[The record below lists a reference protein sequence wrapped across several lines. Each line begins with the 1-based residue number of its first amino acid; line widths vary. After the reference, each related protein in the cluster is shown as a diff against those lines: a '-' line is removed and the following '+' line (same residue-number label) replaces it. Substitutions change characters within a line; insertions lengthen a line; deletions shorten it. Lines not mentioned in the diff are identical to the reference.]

1 MRELERL
8 AREVR
13 AELGEPSPHWL
24 RWQQRAMT
32 SALRVRPT
40 KPAVGRWAF
49 TGALVAV
56 LVVAVIWALAPVRRS
71 ATAAPVKLAL
81 TASTD
86 GRRVP
91 LADGSSL
98 SLSANT
104 QARLTATERS
114 TSCLV
119 EVGKVQFDV
128 VPQQGREFVVRA
140 GSFEVTVVGTR
151 FSVSRDRAGVVEV
164 LVSHG
169 VVRVQVPGRSSPT
182 ELRAGDQLRG
192 DGTEVSLRHDAP
204 PVATTKGQE
213 APPNASAQSAQSS
226 APAIDAQPPLEAP
239 SKAATAPRDAWLRLY
254 RERSYK
260 AALEAAREV
269 GVDSLLESLAAQP
282 LAELGEAARLG
293 GDGDLALRAFDALDR
308 RFPGSRQAQDA
319 LFLSGRLLASRGQL
333 SVARRQFEAY
343 LARNDRGIYSVEALG
358 RLVEIYA
365 TSKDPRV
372 ASTARAYLERAPQG
386 PYRRLCLSVL
396 AAP

>member
-24 RWQQRAMT
+24 RWQQRALT
-32 SALRVRPT
+32 SALVGQPT
-40 KPAVGRWAF
+40 KRAVGRWAF
-49 TGALVAV
+49 TAALLAV
-56 LVVAVIWALAPVRRS
+56 LVVAVVWAIAPTRRS

-81 TASTD
+81 TASAD

-98 SLSANT
+98 LLSAST
-104 QARLTATERS
+104 QARLTTTEGS
-114 TSCLV
+114 TSCFI

-128 VPQQGREFVVRA
+128 APQHGREFVVRA

-169 VVRVQVPGRSSPT
+169 VVRVKVPGRSIPT

-192 DGTEVSLRHDAP
+192 DGSELSLRHDAP
-204 PVATTKGQE
+204 MAATKGQE
-213 APPNASAQSAQSS
+213 APPNASAEGAQSS
-226 APAIDAQPPLEAP
+226 AAAIDAQPPLEAP
-239 SKAATAPRDAWLRLY
+239 RKAATTPRDAWIKLY
-254 RERSYK
+254 RGRNYT
-260 AALEAAREV
+260 AALAAAREV

-282 LAELGEAARLG
+282 LSELGEAARLG
-293 GDGDLALRAFDALDR
+293 GDGDLALRAFDALGR
-308 RFPGSRQAQDA
+308 RFPGSLQAQEA

-343 LARNDRGIYSVEALG
+343 LARNDRGAYSVEALG

-365 TSKDPRV
+365 TSKDPR
-372 ASTARAYLERAPQG
+372 AAATARAYLERAPQG